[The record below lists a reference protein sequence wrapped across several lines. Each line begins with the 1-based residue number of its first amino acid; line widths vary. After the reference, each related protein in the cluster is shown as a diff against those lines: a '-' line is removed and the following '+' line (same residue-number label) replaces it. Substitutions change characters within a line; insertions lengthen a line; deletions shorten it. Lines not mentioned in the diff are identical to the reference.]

1 MLYVSFLFADIT
13 IKEVFLIGS
22 MEGAWCT
29 NLGSTLTAGNKQTV
43 VCNSVVCNT
52 SVFISYRLKIHF
64 LTRSWSSNPTKTM
77 KTWQS
82 NFITSRDEKQVQ
94 GQWFPAEIS
103 RNLCLLSEVQ
113 ATSVKSIQ
121 NDINWCYG
129 NLSQLHD
136 FQY

>member
-1 MLYVSFLFADIT
+1 MVNSCPVFDLKKKMLYVSFLFADIT

-64 LTRSWSSNPTKTM
+64 FWRGVDPQTRQKLWKHDNRISSRHVM
-77 KTWQS
+77 KNKCRVS
-82 NFITSRDEKQVQ
+82 GFRPKS
-94 GQWFPAEIS
+94 
-103 RNLCLLSEVQ
+103 L
-113 ATSVKSIQ
+113 ATSV
-121 NDINWCYG
+121 WCPRFKQPVSRAYTVT
-129 NLSQLHD
+129 
-136 FQY
+136 